1 MVALWYVSNS
11 AGVLSSAG
19 TSRGDRAKAE
29 SKDVLCLLLLA
40 SRDIENEELLLN
52 YRLSPGAERPD
63 WYSPVDSVEDK
74 RRWA

>member
-1 MVALWYVSNS
+1 MLLRSRKH
-11 AGVLSSAG
+11 SSAG
-19 TSRGDRAKAE
+19 DSALREARSTHI
-29 SKDVLCLLLLA
+29 LCLLLVA

-63 WYSPVDSVEDK
+63 WYTPVDAVEEK

>member
-1 MVALWYVSNS
+1 MRLRSHVQPPAGDSALLEARS
-11 AGVLSSAG
+11 
-19 TSRGDRAKAE
+19 THI
-29 SKDVLCLLLLA
+29 LCLLLIA

-63 WYSPVDSVEDK
+63 WYTPVDAVEEK

>member
-1 MVALWYVSNS
+1 MRILCDS
-11 AGVLSSAG
+11 AGVLSPAG
-19 TSRGDRAKAE
+19 TASGGRARGS
-29 SKDVLCLLLLA
+29 SKDIFCLLLVA

-52 YRLSPGAERPD
+52 YRLSPGADRPD

>member
-1 MVALWYVSNS
+1 MRILCDS
-11 AGVLSSAG
+11 ARVLSPAG
-19 TSRGDRAKAE
+19 TASGDRARGS
-29 SKDVLCLLLLA
+29 SKDILCLLLVA

-63 WYSPVDSVEDK
+63 WYSQVDSVEDK